1 MGGFLMGGECTLY
14 GSRIVFLGSS
24 FPQDPGNVS
33 LRQSTNCTAWSHCD
47 VFWGVLVM
55 CFKGFNLF
63 DQFLLETN
71 RNPLPPTKEDV
82 CKEGYI
88 AETEVC
94 KVSMMQEFA
103 TFLFKYLQNDDD
115 PLSFYRPGT
124 ALQFLSA
131 AKCGLEKLFQ
141 NHCFARHEP
150 ENVEDKSGDKDGWNA
165 HVAED
170 AKTRNK
176 YIRWRAYLN
185 NLTQAVGRASELG
198 QTQYQYVSFDT
209 QFQCLAFDWA
219 QDKVGKMKILHVY
232 ASRDS
237 FVDCAFH
244 SLAEYFWSTSGSSC
258 NREYIFD
265 ELKSI
270 EKESNS
276 NKINALFKTYFD
288 KCTDAYKSTPG
299 LTSRSCRVGPANI
312 IAEKCRMEAAIFRV
326 TDRKAGKV
334 LAGWNANEAAFAVG
348 FEDLDLFNPHLAK
361 YNKRYDGMMDNII
374 TALFGNHG
382 EHLHYIVQRALTA
395 QWFRHASAYH
405 RAYGENAPMLEHVLK
420 ATQRTRKTSLTAP
433 EGDEARTAWKR
444 KCSTF
449 TNILERPLRKVAS
462 DAKWEQARERE
473 REKKPAPSR
482 KVPPMT
488 NSLTSVS
495 PWLRTSEKLKQRN
508 AEQER
513 KFKNFIT
520 QFDYR
525 KFSGTNLTPA
535 Y

>member
-1 MGGFLMGGECTLY
+1 MKKRGAK
-14 GSRIVFLGSS
+14 
-24 FPQDPGNVS
+24 
-33 LRQSTNCTAWSHCD
+33 STKANHN
-47 VFWGVLVM
+47 
-55 CFKGFNLF
+55 KGFNLF

-82 CKEGYI
+82 GKEGYI

-141 NHCFARHEP
+141 NHCFVRHDP
-150 ENVEDKSGDKDGWNA
+150 ENVEDKSGDKDGWYYDLRRVLNFKFMTRCFNLGLVAKEKAPGLTRSDNMNISRWLLLQARNA

-198 QTQYQYVSFDT
+198 QTQHQYVSFDT

-244 SLAEYFWSTSGSSC
+244 SIAEYFWSTSGSSC

-270 EKESNS
+270 EKDSNS
-276 NKINALFKTYFD
+276 NKINALFKTYFY
-288 KCTDAYKSTPG
+288 KCPDAYKSTPG
-299 LTSRSCRVGPANI
+299 LISRSCR
-312 IAEKCRMEAAIFRV
+312 
-326 TDRKAGKV
+326 
-334 LAGWNANEAAFAVG
+334 
-348 FEDLDLFNPHLAK
+348 
-361 YNKRYDGMMDNII
+361 
-374 TALFGNHG
+374 
-382 EHLHYIVQRALTA
+382 
-395 QWFRHASAYH
+395 S
-405 RAYGENAPMLEHVLK
+405 
-420 ATQRTRKTSLTAP
+420 
-433 EGDEARTAWKR
+433 
-444 KCSTF
+444 
-449 TNILERPLRKVAS
+449 
-462 DAKWEQARERE
+462 
-473 REKKPAPSR
+473 
-482 KVPPMT
+482 
-488 NSLTSVS
+488 
-495 PWLRTSEKLKQRN
+495 
-508 AEQER
+508 
-513 KFKNFIT
+513 
-520 QFDYR
+520 
-525 KFSGTNLTPA
+525 
-535 Y
+535 